1 MKSIRSLSFVL
12 ILTAAA
18 AAAFGFETII
28 EYHTGHLGFV
38 SDRSSDETAFKGTD
52 FPWGLSL
59 YARNRISEAMGI
71 ETGVEYDPVLR
82 YTAYTR
88 LSYHSSMFTLGVG
101 PFFGLFNTTGTTLR
115 SGIVA
120 SVRFELPGIMF
131 IEFRSDNSIGGWM
144 AEPGDYTQE
153 RSQISLGWYMKNAI
167 CSLNLETSGFSELR
181 TGGLTVHDDLTE
193 YMFKADLFKKNVPY
207 TLLIA
212 LGYRQL
218 EKSFV
223 GAGGTTVHGLGS
235 LVVGTKLTAR
245 FTRHLSAYADL
256 VSSVY
261 SFGMNDLFGVPIDP
275 ARFLFTLT
283 CGVTVD
289 TDIFSGS
296 KL

>member
-12 ILTAAA
+12 IVTAAA
-18 AAAFGFETII
+18 AAAFGFETGI
-28 EYHTGHLGFV
+28 EYHTGNLRFEPG
-38 SDRSSDETAFKGTD
+38 RTADDTKFTGTEY
-52 FPWGLSL
+52 PWGLSL
-59 YARNRISEAMGI
+59 YARNRISEAMGL

-88 LSYHSSMFTLGVG
+88 LSYRHSFFTLGVG
-101 PFFGLFNTTGTTLR
+101 PFFGLFNTAGTTLR
-115 SGIVA
+115 SGIAA
-120 SVRFELPGIMF
+120 SVRFELPGTVF
-131 IEFRSDNSIGGWM
+131 VEFRSDNSIGGWM
-144 AEPGDYTQE
+144 VEPGDYTQE
-153 RSQISLGWYMKNAI
+153 RSLISLGWYMRNAI
-167 CSLNLETSGFSELR
+167 CSLNLETSGLSELR
-181 TGGLTVHDDLTE
+181 TGGLTVHDSLTE

-207 TLLIA
+207 TLLLT

-223 GAGGTTVHGLGS
+223 DAGGTTVHGLGS

-261 SFGMNDLFGVPIDP
+261 SFGTNELFGVSIDP
-275 ARFLFTLT
+275 MRYLFTLT

-289 TDIFSGS
+289 TDLFAGS
-296 KL
+296 RR